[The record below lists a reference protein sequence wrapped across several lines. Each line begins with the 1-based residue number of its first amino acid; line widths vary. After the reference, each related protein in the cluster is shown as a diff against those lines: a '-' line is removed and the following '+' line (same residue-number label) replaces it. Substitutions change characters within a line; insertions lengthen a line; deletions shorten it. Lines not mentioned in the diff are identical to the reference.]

1 MADLQVSI
9 ALLLENQ
16 DEIRRALEAEGGK
29 AGEGFRNSLTPAAK
43 KAFDEI
49 TSAAEKAAKD
59 VGVRFNSTK
68 LQFETAKGEIIPS
81 SVLDKISQ
89 GGSKIAAAFKEAR
102 NGVDVFKSAV
112 VSGVGEAASRLN
124 LLEGAVQGVAFSLTN
139 TLTNGLGSAL
149 GSLKGMVSG
158 FIELDGELRL
168 AAAAAGETGG
178 YERLSAVVEKVGVDA
193 AGTGKQ
199 VAELAT
205 SLVRAGFSVKEVE
218 NALPGVVRGAE
229 ATGTGFQQFGDI
241 VGNTLRGFGLDVE
254 ETARVVDIM
263 TKTANSS
270 NASIEG
276 LGYTFEYTAPI
287 AKALGVTLEDTA
299 AMAGLLA
306 NAGIQG
312 SAAGTGLREFMTKIQ
327 QAAGG
332 ASAEILGLSQGQERL
347 QTVMQKLGA
356 SVLDASG
363 KLLPM
368 DQVLIKLKRG
378 MQNLSQGDQVQ
389 IANILF
395 GDQAG
400 NKMLAMIN
408 QTEAAITKMF
418 SNTRNSAGATDEAK
432 AAMAGFGQELL
443 KLQGTIDS
451 LGNEVGQTF
460 AAGLAPLLAIANQVA
475 GAVSGL
481 PEPLKV
487 TASLLIGFGAA
498 AAAASVGMAAL
509 QLTLAQVG
517 GFTAVKTAVMGAAGA
532 IVGPFAASTAV
543 ILGIG
548 VAVGLMTGQFKNVDA
563 TTKQLIVT
571 IGALSAGYGAFLA
584 VSNFSR
590 LVAIETAVR
599 SVIASVRAWTVA
611 TKGQAIAQ
619 VALNTIQ
626 YGMAGVVA
634 IVMRVIEAY
643 NAFRKSTTLLAG
655 AQAALAVLTGGQMG
669 LAKVALA
676 ALAAAGTYAALNG
689 MIQESGQATE
699 ELSKEQEGL
708 QSEIDS
714 TKKMIADQQEMGIST
729 DAAEKRLA
737 ELESKKA
744 SLSEPLALSV
754 EIDQA
759 EKKYDQ
765 LTEKAKKTAE
775 GGGKAAAEA
784 QAEAAKGWEEFLRA
798 VQSGDSLEGF
808 SESLQEKG
816 KEMKRMSAEIFDLL
830 RKQANLPLTAT
841 AEREQIDKQ
850 VAAIQ
855 KELDKTKLT
864 ARITEFDISAIEKKQ
879 VDVSAKKADAI
890 SRGASK
896 KELDNLDKES
906 ERLLLAQVRLQKE
919 LIATE
924 EKKVATGRGQVL
936 TEAQRAAI
944 LKTQS
949 AETEAR
955 IAKEVAAGA
964 KTKSQA
970 AEQLRQEKLL
980 TLEKEKQLKLKE
992 LAAIPVANQN
1002 TGRGLEL
1009 RNEIATID
1017 RDVANTQVE
1026 QREESLANEIDLI
1039 STAKVEYEAYLTMLR
1054 AKGAIT
1060 KNQYDNEILYLQRV
1074 ALEREKGVKER
1085 ELGGIGD
1092 QTSKEALRLRQEI
1105 AGIDKNLA
1113 DNKMATANNAYQKA
1127 VEEVELQRQ
1136 KLELIAMETD
1146 LNKQAGDN
1154 LKFSYET
1161 ALQYAQTLLD
1171 YTRARNELVQS
1182 QFAMESAEN
1191 SRAVM
1196 DAEKRLAQMQQ
1207 AGSGASRGDIVRQEQ
1222 QVNRLK
1228 EQGKQIA
1235 IEAKKAEI
1243 AGLREVEEGEWRALD
1258 LKQRMALIDQRS
1270 RIMEAAFNL
1279 DKQRQIM
1286 LELRVKRSDPN
1297 LSREEREAIGDQ
1309 IELQYGAIRL
1319 AGQRLGL
1326 EKERYDIL
1334 VDQNRVERQTLSMNQ
1349 QARRNR
1355 MNAELINLGGRFAGG
1370 PVDPRF
1376 AYTVNELGMESFLSA
1391 TGTISWIHK
1400 PAYGTWSPPARGMVL
1415 PAGLSQQ
1422 LMEAGALPPH
1432 PGVPQRSRGSLTRV
1446 EQVSQAVSM
1455 NMNGNM
1461 LLAMRKQSLE
1471 LGRLQK
1477 SIDTLA
1483 GKDWSVNVRT
1493 PSNAGLIRTLQ
1504 GI

>member
-1 MADLQVSI
+1 VADLQVS
-9 ALLLENQ
+9 LGFLLENVA
-16 DEIRRALEAEGGK
+16 DVARELERAGGL
-29 AGEGFRNSLTPAAK
+29 AGADFGKGLNAGSQ
-43 KAFDEI
+43 KAFNDLA
-49 TSAAEKAAKD
+49 SAADKAAKEA
-59 VGVRFNSTK
+59 GLKFNRQK
-68 LQFETAKGEIIPS
+68 LQFETVKGDIVPPQALASIGKT
-81 SVLDKISQ
+81 VKGLD
-89 GGSKIAAAFKEAR
+89 EAR
-102 NGVDVFKSAV
+102 KAVDTFKNAV
-112 VSGVGEAASRLN
+112 QATARQSTSSFN

-178 YERLSAVVEKVGVDA
+178 YERLSAVVEKVGIDA

-218 NALPGVVRGAE
+218 AALPGVVRGAE

-254 ETARVVDIM
+254 KTADVVDIL
-263 TKTANSS
+263 TNTANSS

-287 AKALGVTLEDTA
+287 AKALGVSLEDVA
-299 AMAGLLA
+299 AATGLMA

-312 SAAGTGLREFMTKIQ
+312 STAGTGLREALTKLQ

-332 ASAEILGLSQGQERL
+332 ASPEVLGLSQGQERL
-347 QTVMQKLGA
+347 QAVMQKLGI
-356 SVLDASG
+356 SIIDTQG
-363 KLLPM
+363 KLLPL
-368 DQVLIKLKRG
+368 DQVFLKLKG
-378 MQNLSQGDQVQ
+378 SLEQLSQGDQVQ
-389 IANILF
+389 LANILF

-400 NKMLAMIN
+400 NKILAITN
-408 QTEAAITKMF
+408 QSTTAITKMF
-418 SNTRNSAGATDEAK
+418 SDIRSSTGATDEARNS
-432 AAMAGFGQELL
+432 MAGFGLELQQ
-443 KLQGTIDS
+443 LQGTIDS
-451 LGNEVGQTF
+451 LGNKVGQTF
-460 AAGLAPLLAIANQVA
+460 AAALRPLLAIANQVV

-481 PEPLKV
+481 PEPIKV
-487 TASLLIGFGAA
+487 TASLLIGMGAA

-517 GFTAVKTAVMGAAGA
+517 FAAIQKAVMGAAGA

-584 VSNFSR
+584 VSNVSK
-590 LVAIETAVR
+590 LAGIATVVQYIV
-599 SVIASVRAWTVA
+599 ASVRAWTVA
-611 TKGQAIAQ
+611 TKGQTIAQ

-676 ALAAAGTYAALNG
+676 ATAAAGTYALLNG

-784 QAEAAKGWEEFLRA
+784 QAAAAKGWEEFLRA

-816 KEMKRMSAEIFDLL
+816 KEMKRMSAEIFELL

-936 TEAQRAAI
+936 TEAQKAAI

-949 AETEAR
+949 VETEAR
-955 IAKEVAAGA
+955 IAREVAAGA

-1039 STAKVEYEAYLTMLR
+1039 GTAKVEYEAYLTKLR
-1054 AKGAIT
+1054 AAGAIT

-1074 ALEREKGVKER
+1074 AMEREKAVKER

-1092 QTSKEALRLRQEI
+1092 QTSQEALRLRQEI
-1105 AGIDKNLA
+1105 AGIDKGLA
-1113 DNKMATANNAYQKA
+1113 DNKIAAAENSYEKA
-1127 VEEVELQRQ
+1127 VEEADLQKQ
-1136 KLELIAMETD
+1136 KLELIAQEID
-1146 LNKQAGDN
+1146 LNRQSGEITKAT
-1154 LKFSYET
+1154 YET
-1161 ALQYAQTLLD
+1161 ALQYTQALLD
-1171 YTRARNELVQS
+1171 NAKARQELVQS
-1182 QFAMESAEN
+1182 EFA
-1191 SRAVM
+1191 
-1196 DAEKRLAQMQQ
+1196 LAQAYNGRELNQAEARLGEMQ
-1207 AGSGASRGDIVRQEQ
+1207 GGGASRGAIAQQERE
-1222 QVNRLK
+1222 VAR
-1228 EQGKQIA
+1228 I
-1235 IEAKKAEI
+1235 KAEAANLAIRAKRAELDGLVEQERLELRSLELKHKMAIVDQQGRI
-1243 AGLREVEEGEWRALD
+1243 AQAEMNA
-1258 LKQRMALIDQRS
+1258 LKQRQVM
-1270 RIMEAAFNL
+1270 
-1279 DKQRQIM
+1279 
-1286 LELRVKRSDPN
+1286 
-1297 LSREEREAIGDQ
+1297 
-1309 IELQYGAIRL
+1309 IELQVKLKDPKLTDNEKQAIRDQIALQSRGIAL
-1319 AGQRLGL
+1319 ADAMVDREEDRLAAIR
-1326 EKERYDIL
+1326 EINRIERDTIG
-1334 VDQNRVERQTLSMNQ
+1334 RNQ

-1355 MNAELINLGGRFAGG
+1355 TTAELINLGGRFAGG

-1504 GI
+1504 GL

>member
-1 MADLQVSI
+1 VADLQVS
-9 ALLLENQ
+9 LGFLLENVA
-16 DEIRRALEAEGGK
+16 DVAKELERAGGLAGRDFGKGLNEGT
-29 AGEGFRNSLTPAAK
+29 R
-43 KAFDEI
+43 KAFDDLV
-49 TSAAEKAAKD
+49 SAADKAAKEA
-59 VGVRFNSTK
+59 GLRFNRQK
-68 LQFETAKGEIIPS
+68 LQFETVKGDIVPPQALASIGKT
-81 SVLDKISQ
+81 VKGLD
-89 GGSKIAAAFKEAR
+89 EAR
-102 NGVDVFKSAV
+102 KAVDAFKSAV
-112 VSGVGEAASRLN
+112 QATARQSTSSFN
-124 LLEGAVQGVAFSLTN
+124 LLEGAVQGVAFSLAN

-178 YERLSAVVEKVGVDA
+178 YERLSAVVEKVGIDA

-218 NALPGVVRGAE
+218 AALPGVVRGAE

-254 ETARVVDIM
+254 KTADVVDIL
-263 TKTANSS
+263 TNTANSS

-287 AKALGVTLEDTA
+287 AKALGVSLEDVA
-299 AMAGLLA
+299 AATGLMA

-312 SAAGTGLREFMTKIQ
+312 SVAGTGLREALTKLQ

-332 ASAEILGLSQGQERL
+332 ASPEVLGLSQGQERL
-347 QTVMQKLGA
+347 QAVMQKLGI
-356 SVLDASG
+356 SIIDTQG
-363 KLLPM
+363 KLLPL
-368 DQVLIKLKRG
+368 DQVFLKLKG
-378 MQNLSQGDQVQ
+378 SLEQLSQGDQVQ
-389 IANILF
+389 LANILF

-400 NKMLAMIN
+400 NKILAITN
-408 QTEAAITKMF
+408 QTTTAITKMF
-418 SNTRNSAGATDEAK
+418 SDIRNSTGATDEARN
-432 AAMAGFGQELL
+432 AMAGFGLELQQ
-443 KLQGTIDS
+443 LQGTIDS
-451 LGNEVGQTF
+451 LGNKVGQTF
-460 AAGLAPLLAIANQVA
+460 ATALRPLLGIANQVV
-475 GAVSGL
+475 GAISEL
-481 PEPLKV
+481 PEPVKV
-487 TASLLIGFGAA
+487 TASLLIGMGAA

-509 QLTLAQVG
+509 KLTLAQVG
-517 GFTAVKTAVMGAAGA
+517 FVAIKNAVMGAAAA

-571 IGALSAGYGAFLA
+571 IGALSAAYLTFIG
-584 VSNFSR
+584 
-590 LVAIETAVR
+590 
-599 SVIASVRAWTVA
+599 IASVSKLAGIATIIQYIVASVKAWTIA
-611 TKGQAIAQ
+611 TKGQTIAQ
-619 VALNTIQ
+619 AALNTIQ

-634 IVMRVIEAY
+634 IITRIIQAY
-643 NAFRKSTTLLAG
+643 DAFRKSTTLLAG
-655 AQAALAVLTGGQMG
+655 AQAALAVLTGGKLG

-676 ALAAAGTYAALNG
+676 ATAAAGTYALLNG

-699 ELSKEQEGL
+699 ELSKEQENL

-737 ELESKKA
+737 ELEAKKA
-744 SLSEPLALSV
+744 SLSEPLALSI

-765 LTEKAKKTAE
+765 LSEKAKKTAE

-784 QAEAAKGWEEFLRA
+784 QAAAAKGWEEFLRA
-798 VQSGDSLEGF
+798 VQSGQGLDSF
-808 SESLQEKG
+808 SEPLREGG
-816 KEMKRMSAEIFDLL
+816 KELRALSDQIFELMKT
-830 RKQANLPLTAT
+830 QVNLPLTAT

-850 VAAIQ
+850 IAELQ
-855 KELDKTKLT
+855 KRLDDKKLKLRLELEQKDIKEKIDEVTKKK
-864 ARITEFDISAIEKKQ
+864 FDA
-879 VDVSAKKADAI
+879 V
-890 SRGASK
+890 RRNAS
-896 KELDNLDKES
+896 EEEMNNLDKEM
-906 ERLLLAQVRLQKE
+906 ERLILLQARNQKE
-919 LIATE
+919 LIGSQA
-924 EKKVATGRGQVL
+924 KGAAIAKDNVL

-955 IAKEVAAGA
+955 IAKEIAAGT

-970 AEQLRQEKLL
+970 AEELRQQKLI

-1017 RDVANTQVE
+1017 RDVANVQVE
-1026 QREESLANEIDLI
+1026 QREESLENEISLI
-1039 STAKVEYEAYLTMLR
+1039 GTAKVEYEAYLTKLR
-1054 AKGAIT
+1054 AAGAIT

-1074 ALEREKGVKER
+1074 ALEREKAVKER

-1092 QTSKEALRLRQEI
+1092 QTSQEALRLRQEI
-1105 AGIDKNLA
+1105 AGIDKNLS
-1113 DNKMATANNAYQKA
+1113 DNKMAVAQNSYDKA

-1136 KLELIAMETD
+1136 KLELIGQEVD

-1154 LKFSYET
+1154 LKSSYEA
-1161 ALQYAQTLLD
+1161 ALQYAQALLE
-1171 YTRARNELVQS
+1171 YTRARNELIQS
-1182 QFAMESAEN
+1182 EFALEGAYN
-1191 SRAVM
+1191 NRAVM
-1196 DAEKRLAQMQQ
+1196 NAEARLAQMQR
-1207 AGSGASRGDIVRQEQ
+1207 AGSGASKSDIASQEER
-1222 QVNRLK
+1222 VNRLK
-1228 EQGKQIA
+1228 EEGKRIA
-1235 IEAKKAEI
+1235 IAAKKAEI
-1243 AGLREVEEGEWRALD
+1243 EGLEEVEAGEWRALN
-1258 LKQRMALIDQRS
+1258 LKQRMALIDQQA
-1270 RIMEAAFNL
+1270 RIMDAKYNV
-1279 DKQRQIM
+1279 DKQRQLLI
-1286 LELRVKRSDPN
+1286 ELQVKRKDPN
-1297 LSREEREAIGDQ
+1297 LTSDQRKGLDEQIKLQRGGIKLAEERVK
-1309 IELQYGAIRL
+1309 
-1319 AGQRLGL
+1319 L
-1326 EKERYDIL
+1326 EEDRYKIL
-1334 VDQNRVERQTLSMNQ
+1334 VDQNRIERQTLSMNQ

-1400 PAYGTWSPPARGMVL
+1400 PAYGTWSPPARGIVL

-1432 PGVPQRSRGSLTRV
+1432 PGVPQRSKRSLTRV

-1471 LGRLQK
+1471 LGKLQK

-1483 GKDWSVNVRT
+1483 GKDWNVNVRT

-1504 GI
+1504 GL